1 MKLHDK
7 FAKIGEVTANALNK
21 SVFGRLLG
29 MSAIQSSFYYK
40 ILCMPSSAMIFVRKK
55 YGKSVRNALS
65 GSFAARFL
73 SLRNLVIAAAI
84 LAPFFGAAMY
94 VVGILMIAAFFLK
107 TVSETKKIRKPT
119 VVEALIYLFVLIYYV
134 FIGNFSFF
142 GILSLMCM
150 RPVMACAEDDRTRT
164 AVCSVLAVSS
174 AAASSLGL
182 LNSVY
187 GIFGEFYILM
197 ISFCFSNAF
206 SARGACRKAQL
217 AAGIIL
223 TFDFFILITQGQIT
237 PAGVALCV
245 YLCLRDTRFF
255 VPAMILFATIFGI
268 FGDIIKSARDYNMV
282 YLSGAFAL
290 AMSWVFYIN
299 LPQDMRK
306 KSFVKAVIAAVGGT
320 SAVLVSLGGGGSPG
334 FIFWMIVALSM
345 PVRETNVPQTSQK

>member
-1 MKLHDK
+1 
-7 FAKIGEVTANALNK
+7 
-21 SVFGRLLG
+21 
-29 MSAIQSSFYYK
+29 
-40 ILCMPSSAMIFVRKK
+40 
-55 YGKSVRNALS
+55 
-65 GSFAARFL
+65 
-73 SLRNLVIAAAI
+73 
-84 LAPFFGAAMY
+84 
-94 VVGILMIAAFFLK
+94 MIAAFFLK

-223 TFDFFILITQGQIT
+223 TFDFFKLITQGQIT